1 MSSTS
6 LTGYSIVKL
15 KTPCGPPS

>member
-1 MSSTS
+1 MISTS
-6 LTGYSIVKL
+6 LTGYSIVKW